1 MSRYIWALGQIWQMH
16 SRVIIAIGVVAASVV
31 IGWSVGKLVTY
42 WENRPS
48 RMLNLN
54 ESEDT
59 IKEGFVSR
67 YGKNKRLI
75 H

>member
-16 SRVIIAIGVVAASVV
+16 SRVIIAIGVVAVSAA

-42 WENRPS
+42 WENRVPHILS
-48 RMLNLN
+48 LN
-54 ESEDT
+54 ESEGA
-59 IKEGFVSR
+59 IEEGFVNK
-67 YGKNKRLI
+67 YGKDKKFL